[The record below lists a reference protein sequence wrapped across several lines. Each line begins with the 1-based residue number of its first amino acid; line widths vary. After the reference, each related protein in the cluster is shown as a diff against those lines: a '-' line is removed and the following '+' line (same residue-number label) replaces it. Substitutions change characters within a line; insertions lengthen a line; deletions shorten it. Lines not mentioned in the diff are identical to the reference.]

1 MESSFAV
8 EGAGGPSTYFKGSSA
23 ASSRLFSTQTTASDF
38 SRSQLPTSRP
48 PTDPPVSPATES
60 TEAFSRVSTSSR
72 PLITERVSTM
82 RAASLSRSTALS
94 ASLRPRPPY
103 DERFSSFHMECQAG
117 EEGGPGAS
125 RRMHRSLAGSAESR
139 AARECSSFR
148 LDTEKPFSRD
158 DSPSCS
164 HSMSDSLKGGASGL
178 SSSLLQRSRSD
189 RRTGLRGESRAC
201 DSEAAAAESRSFSSS
216 RYDPERTDRVR
227 DADLFERGSQLDS
240 LPLSSRRPGTD
251 PVSSERLRESKRTVT
266 AAVSDF
272 LEDSRRGVY
281 TDDQMWRFE
290 QASFAEDKPSLAA
303 SASVRQEKLDPYL
316 GRSSQGSSQ
325 GGGEPVSRNFLVSG
339 EKHSS
344 PRAMASRHETSALTS
359 NSFRKEERV
368 AYLSCAEEEDLA
380 ARRES
385 EGNVVQ
391 VSRESRH
398 AAPSSDRLEPI
409 ERSHRKGGAALRES
423 LGSRFDPKDITGRFL
438 DSSASE
444 VSASARTQALGT
456 DSHSRRRGL
465 GSELSS
471 SRLAFYES
479 RREAG
484 GLSSQSADGRR
495 RGDESRGEGEDGRT
509 GRRENAEETHWGSRL
524 GLSGESSGNRNLRRK
539 QAEGVNETRSQET
552 LPSGDA
558 SSFSPL
564 GSGPMQ
570 SSEVPRRGEK
580 QKHFSSLE
588 ISAARQEREPMAQTS
603 VLASR
608 PSFLPPSLSLGVSET
623 STERALGG
631 STRPPFLEE
640 GKPLRSELL
649 AAELGEGGTERSASL
664 LHSAASPSSVS
675 RRPRVLT
682 AVDSPRERE
691 EHVVPRET
699 QTRLGDEF
707 GEPTR
712 ALSRPAGLHG
722 STGFGVQA
730 SAGLR
735 GESGGRSSDGSRI
748 RSSSSSAVSHL
759 SQISL
764 PPLPRGRAGDEALS
778 REEESG
784 ERSGRQ
790 KRDREAALLHA
801 SSGFRSTVPLRPSVR
816 SFSQPAASAAS
827 EGLSPRSRH
836 ARDFDSLSRVAK
848 TPQTEFGGESRES
861 FRVYGKN
868 HSSAFSSALGAK
880 ETFLNS
886 RGDDTEETNGDKDA
900 KPGATFPTE
909 NGGELGAL
917 SGVPASG
924 VEGLRGLSSRMTREV
939 SSAFQPPQPP
949 SAEEGGASL
958 QVSLEREQL
967 GGNSGRSSRSNSL
980 VSRIETGLS
989 RPLSAG
995 GTTHAS
1001 LLGTNA
1007 GNGKSDTLGKGS
1019 TACVCQASRYMTRQK
1034 AHYEQQLK
1042 RVEEEREQ
1050 QRQRRRILA
1059 EQEAQVALLQS
1070 QVQRQREGVVEEE
1083 KQLREMRAQLTAE
1096 REAMETR
1103 WQQLEKQH
1111 QELAEKKEKWRKTA
1125 QLKRDELQAFSHR
1138 IRADKKELDEKKK
1151 EVARDTTSLKDK
1163 VESVEK
1169 EQDRLNRERVE
1180 LEEVRFALD
1189 REKAELD
1196 ARISATEDE
1205 RHRLKKKEE
1214 ELVRRETKAQSKE
1227 EELRREQ
1234 LEVEKRTQAVSLKAE
1249 EEEQKELDRVSLWRQ
1264 KNEELDRRAR
1274 LVHEQ
1279 ETDLDARTHALRMQE
1294 TERKREDEREKKKLQ
1309 QMQETFLEDKKSFA
1323 REKGRV
1329 EAQLDEEKKRLVEEK
1344 KTLEEARG
1352 KWEEE
1357 RRREH
1362 AEFERKKKT
1371 WEDERSAGVAELAAK
1386 EGEVREKEKLLEE
1399 EENRR
1404 HEEMKKL
1411 TQDLREEK
1419 EQIARQLDAE
1429 REDMRA
1435 RLGSEREK
1443 LHEERLRGEEEL
1455 QRERER
1461 LETQMERL
1469 KEKERELE
1477 AAQNRWNE
1485 ERAAVE
1491 SRLREAEEKV
1501 LRDREVLA
1509 QEREAFEEEVRKE
1522 RKQFHEEQET
1532 VLAEFRAQRQMAERE
1547 LAEQKEQQD
1556 EILEEERHRLL
1567 QAEER
1572 QQETYAEQMNQ
1583 LRNLEEELHQQ
1594 KLHHQQDV
1602 SRHIEREEELFE
1614 RERRLR
1620 EEDQRVQDEKQ
1631 KLSKEKQAVGQQ
1643 WRELEE
1649 TQSQQKREEASLK
1662 KEREALEDKT
1672 RDLRDQVQ
1680 RVAEVDEKLA
1690 RLREAEDALEIERAA
1705 LEAEKESFRREKEL
1719 IDAQVG
1725 AWRRKLS
1732 QREQEV
1738 GRRER
1743 AASTRLRDIETQEKV
1758 HKVRME
1764 EDGNV
1769 VNRGVKHTASGA
1781 LTIRRGP
1788 SLASGRGPSVCR
1800 QPLARGRGGDTV
1812 TREEAE
1818 KEREEKKA
1826 GTNAR
1831 TRCLSTE
1838 GRREQKG
1845 NVSAGG
1851 PKASAGRRTVT
1862 PAEDHGRGRGAA
1874 QRGQDAGGREGEEG
1888 ETKSANGDG
1897 GRNRKR
1903 PGAAVRESSA
1913 GDQHTTG
1920 GKNGKE
1926 FGKRNGLDRVSG
1938 LLPALRGQ
1946 KSVAAVSST
1955 RASSVA
1961 CDGDE
1966 HETETERSIQGT
1978 TKSPT
1983 QALLSSPDRSDLP
1996 PQKSAPFSL
2005 SGSPQVSLA
2014 TKGLREHTGGASD
2027 RAEEGEEEAER
2038 NDENRERLLRSS
2050 RAAAEAKQ
2058 SSQLHR
2064 TPFLDQEES
2073 VSSVSAGRRRG
2084 GESGPGATE
2093 RGRRKEQKEEGETER
2108 KTESGSSRGVAEDS
2122 GSASVW
2128 ENRERRSRV
2137 ESEGRQEGRRQ
2148 ETGEDE
2154 VVFQNIFEPKSSST
2168 FARETFPRIS
2178 HLAAS
2183 RQSCS
2188 SSALSHPLPASSSSR
2203 QSPEKAGR
2211 VSSSSTYSPYT
2222 FRYSSFLKQQAS
2234 SSTEEGEREGEEAK
2248 RANPSNEPEMS
2259 GSPCLSFA
2267 EKSSA
2272 SEGRPFSSRCP
2283 DFAPASA
2290 SPERQEEGDG
2300 KQATRVS
2307 PSFSSRSSLCVSPVS
2322 LNGLSLGTL
2331 DRSRV
2336 ARSQETLEEGENEV
2350 SATRDVSARN
2360 AGQADKRSTVSLNRQ
2375 GTSASSSSSFCSSYS
2390 LLQPA
2395 SRISASVLRREERS
2409 MLSVERN
2416 GDDETERRRHEEHR
2430 EVSVVGGGSSSLSSQ
2445 TRVNEI
2451 VYRREETGAH
2461 AKRGRGDSERFLCGK
2476 RDGFS
2481 GRETL
2486 SRTPLISPSGVVGQ
2500 ERSLLSRAECKEQE
2514 KEGRPSQASP
2524 HQLQSPRSRQA
2535 WKDRLAAACAPRR
2548 SVPLAEAEADTEVG
2562 SPLLNS
2568 LRSERNTRKEGE
2580 SPFSA
2585 SSVYRR
2591 REEDERRSKGTLIR
2605 KNGEAGSAG
2614 SFNARES
2621 VISHLSAFNS
2631 AEDNSDCGSGENSS
2645 LSGLGSSTRIS
2656 TGRGKSSL
2664 SG

>member
-1 MESSFAV
+1 MESSVAV

-23 ASSRLFSTQTTASDF
+23 ALSRLVSTETTASDF
-38 SRSQLPTSRP
+38 CRSQLPTSRP
-48 PTDPPVSPATES
+48 PTDPPVSPTAEATD
-60 TEAFSRVSTSSR
+60 AFSRVSTSSR
-72 PLITERVSTM
+72 PLITGRRVSTM

-103 DERFSSFHMECQAG
+103 DERSSSFHSECQAG

-139 AARECSSFR
+139 AEREGSSFR

-158 DSPSCS
+158 GNIPSYAP
-164 HSMSDSLKGGASGL
+164 SMSDSLKGGASGL
-178 SSSLLQRSRSD
+178 SSPLLQRSRSD
-189 RRTGLRGESRAC
+189 RRTGLRGESRTY
-201 DSEAAAAESRSFSSS
+201 DSEVASAESRFFSSS
-216 RYDPERTDRVR
+216 RYDPERTDRAR
-227 DADLFERGSQLDS
+227 DADLFERGSQMDS
-240 LPLSSRRPGTD
+240 IPLSNRRPGTD
-251 PVSSERLRESKRTVT
+251 PVSSEHLRESRRTVT

-281 TDDQMWRFE
+281 KDDQMWGFE
-290 QASFAEDKPSLAA
+290 QASFAEDKPCLAA

-316 GRSSQGSSQ
+316 SRSSQGSSQ
-325 GGGEPVSRNFLVSG
+325 GSGEPVSRNLRVSG
-339 EKHSS
+339 EKQSS
-344 PRAMASRHETSALTS
+344 STRAMASRHETSVLTS
-359 NSFRKEERV
+359 NSDRREERV
-368 AYLSCAEEEDLA
+368 AYLSCADEEDLA
-380 ARRES
+380 SRRES
-385 EGNVVQ
+385 EGNVQ

-398 AAPSSDRLEPI
+398 AVPSSERLEPI
-409 ERSHRKGGAALRES
+409 ERIHRKGGAALRES
-423 LGSRFDPKDITGRFL
+423 PGSRFDPKDITGRFL
-438 DSSASE
+438 DSSSSE

-456 DSHSRRRGL
+456 DPHSRPRGL
-465 GSELSS
+465 GSEMSS
-471 SRLAFYES
+471 SRVAFYDS
-479 RREAG
+479 GREAG
-484 GLSSQSADGRR
+484 GLSSQRADGRR
-495 RGDESRGEGEDGRT
+495 TGEESREGEDGRT
-509 GRRENAEETHWGSRL
+509 GRKEDAVETRWGSSL
-524 GLSGESSGNRNLRRK
+524 GLSGESSGNTSLRRK
-539 QAEGVNETRSQET
+539 QAEGVNETRNQATE
-552 LPSGDA
+552 PNGEA
-558 SSFSPL
+558 SLFSPF
-564 GSGPMQ
+564 GSGRMQ

-580 QKHFSSLE
+580 QRHFSSLE
-588 ISAARQEREPMAQTS
+588 ISSARQEREPMAHTS

-608 PSFLPPSLSLGVSET
+608 PSFLPPSFSLGASET
-623 STERALGG
+623 STERVLGG
-631 STRPPFLEE
+631 STRPPCLEE

-649 AAELGEGGTERSASL
+649 AAELGEGGTERSTSL

-675 RRPRVLT
+675 RRPRLLT
-682 AVDSPRERE
+682 AVDSPPRERGD
-691 EHVVPRET
+691 HVAPRET
-699 QTRLGDEF
+699 KTRLGDES
-707 GEPTR
+707 GETR
-712 ALSRPAGLHG
+712 HALNRPAGLHG
-722 STGFGVQA
+722 STGFGVEA
-730 SAGLR
+730 SADLR

-759 SQISL
+759 SQVSL

-784 ERSGRQ
+784 GRSGRQ
-790 KRDREAALLHA
+790 KRDREATLLHA
-801 SSGFRSTVPLRPSVR
+801 SSIFRSTVPLRPSVR
-816 SFSQPAASAAS
+816 SFSQPAASAGS
-827 EGLSPRSRH
+827 DVVSPRSRH

-848 TPQTEFGGESRES
+848 TPQTEVGGES
-861 FRVYGKN
+861 FRLYGKN
-868 HSSAFSSALGAK
+868 PSSAPSALGAK

-900 KPGATFPTE
+900 KRGATVPAV

-917 SGVPASG
+917 PRVPAAG
-924 VEGLRGLSSRMTREV
+924 AEGLRGLSSRMSREV
-939 SSAFQPPQPP
+939 SSAYQPPQPP
-949 SAEEGGASL
+949 SAEECGASL
-958 QVSLEREQL
+958 QVSLDREQL
-967 GGNSGRSSRSNSL
+967 GGNSGRSTRSNSL

-989 RPLSAG
+989 MPRSAS

-1001 LLGTNA
+1001 LLASNA
-1007 GNGKSDTLGKGS
+1007 GNAKSDTLGKGP
-1019 TACVCQASRYMTRQK
+1019 TECVCQASRYMTRQK
-1034 AHYEQQLK
+1034 VHYEQQMK

-1125 QLKRDELQAFSHR
+1125 QQKRDELQAFSHR

-1214 ELVRRETKAQSKE
+1214 ELIRRETKAQSKE
-1227 EELRREQ
+1227 DELRREQ

-1362 AEFERKKKT
+1362 AEFERKKKV
-1371 WEDERSAGVAELAAK
+1371 WEEERSARVAELAAK
-1386 EGEVREKEKLLEE
+1386 EEAVREKEKLLEE

-1404 HEEMKKL
+1404 REEMKKL
-1411 TQDLREEK
+1411 TQELRDEK
-1419 EQIARQLDAE
+1419 EQIARQLDAD

-1435 RLGSEREK
+1435 RLGAEREK

-1455 QRERER
+1455 QKERER
-1461 LETQMERL
+1461 LETQMEHL

-1477 AAQNRWNE
+1477 GAQNRWKE
-1485 ERAAVE
+1485 EQATVE

-1509 QEREAFEEEVRKE
+1509 QEREAFEEEVRRE
-1522 RKQFHEEQET
+1522 REQFHEEQEA

-1547 LAEQKEQQD
+1547 LAEQKEQQ
-1556 EILEEERHRLL
+1556 EEMLEEERQRLL

-1583 LRNLEEELHQQ
+1583 LRNLEEQLHQQ

-1602 SRHIEREEELFE
+1602 SRHLEREEALFE

-1620 EEDQRVQDEKQ
+1620 EEDQSVQDEKQ

-1643 WRELEE
+1643 WRQLEE
-1649 TQSQQKREEASLK
+1649 TQSQQKQEEASLK

-1758 HKVRME
+1758 HRVRME
-1764 EDGNV
+1764 EDGSV
-1769 VNRGVKHTASGA
+1769 VNRGMKQTASGA

-1788 SLASGRGPSVCR
+1788 SLASGRAPSVSR
-1800 QPLARGRGGDTV
+1800 QPLARERGGDTV
-1812 TREEAE
+1812 TREEAA
-1818 KEREEKKA
+1818 KEREEKKP

-1838 GRREQKG
+1838 RRREQKG

-1851 PKASAGRRTVT
+1851 PKVSAGRRTVT
-1862 PAEDHGRGRGAA
+1862 PAEDHGRGRSATK
-1874 QRGQDAGGREGEEG
+1874 RGQDAGGREGEEG

-1903 PGAAVRESSA
+1903 PGAAVRESSS

-1926 FGKRNGLDRVSG
+1926 FGKRNGVDRVSG

-1966 HETETERSIQGT
+1966 HETETERSIQAT

-2014 TKGLREHTGGASD
+2014 TKGLTEHTRGASD

-2038 NDENRERLLRSS
+2038 KDRNRGRLLHSS
-2050 RAAAEAKQ
+2050 RTTAEAKP

-2064 TPFLDQEES
+2064 TPFLDEEES
-2073 VSSVSAGRRRG
+2073 VSSVSAGRTRA
-2084 GESGPGATE
+2084 GESVPEATE
-2093 RGRRKEQKEEGETER
+2093 RGRRKEQREQGDSER
-2108 KTESGSSRGVAEDS
+2108 KTESGSSRGVVEGS
-2122 GSASVW
+2122 GSARVW
-2128 ENRERRSRV
+2128 ENRERRSGL
-2137 ESEGRQEGRRQ
+2137 ESEERQEGRRR

-2154 VVFQNIFEPKSSST
+2154 VVFQNIFEPGNSST

-2188 SSALSHPLPASSSSR
+2188 SSGLSHPLPASSASR

-2211 VSSSSTYSPYT
+2211 ASSSTYSPYT

-2234 SSTEEGEREGEEAK
+2234 SLTEEGDREGEEAK
-2248 RANPSNEPEMS
+2248 RRNPSNEPEMS

-2283 DFAPASA
+2283 ELLPTSA
-2290 SPERQEEGDG
+2290 SPERQAEDDG

-2307 PSFSSRSSLCVSPVS
+2307 PSFSSQSSLCVSPVS

-2350 SATRDVSARN
+2350 SATRDVGARN
-2360 AGQADKRSTVSLNRQ
+2360 GGQAEKRSTVSLSRQ
-2375 GTSASSSSSFCSSYS
+2375 GPSAPSSSSFCSSYS
-2390 LLQPA
+2390 LPQAA

-2416 GDDETERRRHEEHR
+2416 GEDETERRRHEEHR

-2451 VYRREETGAH
+2451 VYRREGTGAH
-2461 AKRGRGDSERFLCGK
+2461 AKRGRGDSECVLSGK

-2486 SRTPLISPSGVVGQ
+2486 SRTPLTSPSGVVGQ
-2500 ERSLLSRAECKEQE
+2500 ERSVLSRAGCKEQE
-2514 KEGRPSQASP
+2514 KEGRTSQASP

-2535 WKDRLAAACAPRR
+2535 WKDRLAAACAPRT
-2548 SVPLAEAEADTEVG
+2548 SVPLEEAEDDTEVG
-2562 SPLLNS
+2562 SPFLNS
-2568 LRSERNTRKEGE
+2568 LRSQRNTRKEGE
-2580 SPFSA
+2580 SSFFS

-2664 SG
+2664 SGR